1 MTVLEKFEYLVKSYG
16 MNEHKTLAKFHV
28 HFALMKKMR
37 EGYAPQPNDVK
48 KLCKILN
55 FDVSDFLDPSS
66 SIAGKL
72 KDGEHV
78 IKKATEQDVPNYVV
92 SEDYP
97 HEDNS
102 RYEEKD

>member
-16 MNEHKTLAKFHV
+16 LNEHKTLAKFHV
-28 HFALMKKMR
+28 HFGLMKKLR
-37 EGYAPQPNDVK
+37 AGYVAQPSDVK

-55 FDVSDFLDPSS
+55 FDVDDFLDSSS
-66 SIAGKL
+66 SIASKP

-78 IKKATEQDVPNYVV
+78 IKKALQQETPSYVV